1 MWKLCQCLSETLL
14 SLLLRLHPEEELL
27 GEGQFCLP
35 SEETRAASHSSCA
48 ILQLRSGA
56 RGLQSLCPDTA
67 GAGFLDDRPDGREV
81 SLICYI
87 RLCLTGVN
95 KSSTA

>member
-1 MWKLCQCLSETLL
+1 MRGSSVFHPRKCVLL
-14 SLLLRLHPEEELL
+14 
-27 GEGQFCLP
+27 F
-35 SEETRAASHSSCA
+35 HSSCA
-48 ILQLRSGA
+48 ILQPRSGA
-56 RGLQSLCPDTA
+56 RGLQSLCPDTV